1 MPKRYLALLIVVLLL
16 VVGCTAGAEQ
26 AEPAAQ
32 QNSPVVVVYRSPT
45 CSCCEDWIAY
55 LETNGYTV
63 QVEDVADMATLK
75 QQYGVPTQLYSCH
88 TAVVDGYVV
97 EGHVPV
103 AEIERM
109 LTVRPEISG
118 IAVAG
123 MPIGSPGM
131 EVAGVADQPYDV
143 MTFNAAGNMQRYAS
157 YGQ

>member
-1 MPKRYLALLIVVLLL
+1 MPKRYLALLVVVLLL
-16 VVGCTAGAEQ
+16 VVGCTAGGENV
-26 AEPAAQ
+26 EPAAE
-32 QNSPVVVVYRSPT
+32 PGDFVVTVFRSPS

-55 LETNGYTV
+55 LEANGYTV
-63 QVEDVADMATLK
+63 LVEDVEDMATLK
-75 QQYGVPTQLYSCH
+75 QRHRVPTQLYSCH

-103 AEIERM
+103 AEIGRM
-109 LTVRPEISG
+109 LAERPEISG
-118 IAVAG
+118 IGVAA

-143 MTFNAAGNMQRYAS
+143 MTFDAAGSMEIYAS